1 MIKSRKFNII
11 AGLISLILML
21 AVLAAFLNTEDNFS
35 ERVKIVLR
43 DVGNQLLLSEGDST
57 SLIKPVL
64 KLSESK
70 YQMSFDKSFGFKPG
84 NLVEHSKDALLET
97 GFAKEYIV
105 EVIQC
110 KDGEVAH
117 SFEIKGEKE
126 KDIVAC
132 SARELPSDCYHI
144 VLNFTGKDHKSSFLN
159 YTIALM
165 VLLLFVAYFGWKL
178 VSEKPSPAAEI
189 KEDEFSALG
198 SFQFYPDQNK
208 LVKQSFE
215 IGLSRKECE
224 LLSILVEN
232 LNQVVKRDELSKKVW
247 EDNGVIVGRSLDTYI
262 SKLRKKLKEDE
273 SVSLTNIHGVGYK
286 LEIKN

>member
-1 MIKSRKFNII
+1 MI
-11 AGLISLILML
+11 GL
-21 AVLAAFLNTEDNFS
+21 LAAFLNSEDNFS
-35 ERVKIVLR
+35 DRVKIVLR

-57 SLIKPVL
+57 SLIRPVL

-70 YQMSFDKSFGFKPG
+70 YQLSFDKPFGFKPG
-84 NLVEHSKDALLET
+84 SLVEHSKSILLET
-97 GFAKEYIV
+97 GFAEEYIV

-110 KDGEVAH
+110 SDGEVAH
-117 SFEIKGEKE
+117 SFEIKGKEE
-126 KDIVAC
+126 KDIIAC
-132 SARELPSDCYHI
+132 SRRELAPNCYHI
-144 VLNFTGKDHKSSFLN
+144 VLNFTGNDHKSNFLN
-159 YTIALM
+159 YSLALM
-165 VLLLFVAYFGWKL
+165 VVLLFVAYFGWKL
-178 VSEKPSPAAEI
+178 VTEKSRPSEVV

-232 LNQVVKRDELSKKVW
+232 LNQIVKRDELSKKVW

-286 LEIKN
+286 LEIKE